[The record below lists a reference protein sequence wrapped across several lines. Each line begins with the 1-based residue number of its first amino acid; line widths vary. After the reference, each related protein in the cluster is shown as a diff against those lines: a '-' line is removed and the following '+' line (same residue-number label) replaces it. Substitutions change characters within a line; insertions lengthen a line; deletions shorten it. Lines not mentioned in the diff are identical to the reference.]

1 MKRLFALAAIAAL
14 SGCSSGSYSAPP
26 EPDEAPPL
34 AAGEIEPLA
43 KWIITLGDNTPEA
56 REAAAEEIRKYG
68 LAAGPMLFEGA
79 VSEDAER
86 AAASRELLDEF
97 RRHDWETAP
106 PVDDAFAATL
116 REALKPGHPARVW
129 AWWWTALGSRIEDS
143 RRIVADPSP
152 YFADPNADVRRYAA
166 ILYVRLGHE
175 VRKLAEILDS
185 ALEDALRAP
194 GAFKEW
200 EPVLASLAAAGFNE
214 GELLEVREKLRRFVD
229 RLEAFGEPLP
239 WWDIRAFFR
248 RAGPGTEPLLAS
260 ILLYERPGT
269 LRRLAAISYGL
280 GRQVRS
286 ELQRAYGAKPD
297 DDLAIALGN
306 AGLPSGAKNL
316 QELLK
321 NTTAGSRDRW
331 AAALALEYGTGLWF
345 GDAANE
351 ADAAARW
358 ASWIPGS
365 EKRWEISFRCNEGGV
380 FLDHMESGWRWQL
393 GIGPISRNMIS
404 REEPAWAVFEAEC
417 WGRSCADVDLAL
429 AWRLNRDTWLLFANG
444 IAGGTDT
451 CDERAERLLRR
462 AITAAHGGDPL
473 QDPDTTKTPPIQ
485 PDAIKAAH
493 ATLLDPATSDAAKAA
508 AIRRLTSGGDQGATA
523 VAALLDTKPNPG
535 LRRAAYLTLW
545 QIDSEAAL
553 LALARFAGDT
563 ETKMDYQGI
572 PDSAAPL
579 LLRIRFRSLGV
590 ERLDAAGTDP
600 AKWEALVRE
609 ALKK

>member
-1 MKRLFALAAIAAL
+1 MKRFFAMAALAAL
-14 SGCSSGSYSAPP
+14 TGCSGGSYSAPP
-26 EPDEAPPL
+26 EPDEAPAL
-34 AAGEIEPLA
+34 AAAEIEPLA
-43 KWIITLGDNTPEA
+43 KWIITLGDNTAEA

-68 LAAGPMLFEGA
+68 MAAGPMLFEGA
-79 VSEDAER
+79 VSDDAER
-86 AAASRELLDEF
+86 AAASRMLLDEF
-97 RRHDWETAP
+97 RRKEWETAP

-116 REALKPGHPARVW
+116 RGALKPGHPARVQ
-129 AWWWTALGSRIEDS
+129 AWWWTALGSCLEDS
-143 RRIVADPSP
+143 RRIIADPSP

-200 EPVLASLAAAGFNE
+200 APVLASLAAAGFNE
-214 GELLEVREKLRRFVD
+214 GELLEVREKLQRFID
-229 RLEAFGEPLP
+229 RLEASGEPLP

-269 LRRLAAISYGL
+269 LRRLAALSYGL

-286 ELQRAYGAKPD
+286 ELERAYGAKPD

-306 AGLPSGAKNL
+306 AGLPTGAKDL
-316 QELLK
+316 QALLK
-321 NTTAGSRDRW
+321 NSAAGSRDRW

-345 GDAANE
+345 GDATTAE
-351 ADAAARW
+351 DAAARW
-358 ASWIPGS
+358 ASWLPGS
-365 EKRWEISFRCNEGGV
+365 EKHGEISFRCNEGGAC
-380 FLDHMESGWRWQL
+380 LIRTASGWRWHL
-393 GIGPISRNMIS
+393 GIGPISANRIT
-404 REEPAWAVFEAEC
+404 REEPTWAVFEAEC
-417 WGRSCADVDLAL
+417 WDRSCADVDLTL
-429 AWRLNRDTWLLFANG
+429 AWRLNREAWLLSANL

-451 CDERAERLLRR
+451 CDERAEGLLRR
-462 AITAAHGGDPL
+462 SHVASLGGDPL
-473 QDPDTTKTPPIQ
+473 QDPGTAKSPPVPANADNDARAAQ
-485 PDAIKAAH
+485 FDLATPDARR
-493 ATLLDPATSDAAKAA
+493 AA
-508 AIRRLTSGGDQGATA
+508 AIRRLASGGDEGAAAIA
-523 VAALLDTKPNPG
+523 VFLDTKPGPS

-545 QIDSEAAL
+545 QIDSQASL

-563 ETKMDYQGI
+563 DTKMDYQGI

-579 LLRIRFRSLGV
+579 LLRLRFRSLGV

-609 ALKK
+609 ALN